1 MDDTLRRIRAENG
14 IIRIGKMGEIP
25 PAIVEIPIGKIQ
37 WGAGRVEIKF
47 HRAGDTG
54 AYLAEHVE
62 IDGSNA
68 LWYLSEADLC
78 RKGAGEAQVVWYAED
93 GHRLKS
99 DIYRVIVDRALEY
112 DAGEPDVW
120 TGVCDRVAGYAG
132 QAERA
137 AESADTSA
145 KSAQAF
151 AAAAAGSAGQ
161 ASEECARAGQA
172 AQEADQAA
180 VAAAEKARLA
190 EAAAEQAGQA
200 AQAAEQSKAEAE
212 NAGTAAENAKTAAQT
227 ATEHAETAERSAAA
241 SLRRME
247 EQAGTAAEKLNE
259 AAEAVR
265 KNAEVAEKAAA
276 DAGKSAEKAIAAQLS
291 AENAKTD
298 AAESAKGAKDAMA
311 GAEKAAAQANANAE
325 AVAAGQAAQDQ
336 KIEALEKAGINDG
349 CISAETPWSSKKII
363 DMLCPALEETGNPVT
378 CYPVAGYSLGVVAS
392 WEPTQAGEG
401 EPYPAGG
408 GPNSLDIS
416 RCTATVGKPYGLTIT
431 IDGDIIKCSGVPSEE
446 VTSTNQYS
454 FAVASSP
461 QEELRGKGYKVTAWP
476 IKGKVSNAWGLRT
489 ADESSLAIAAEL
501 SPGADTDIQLRLM
514 VSKDTPTAYAP
525 YENIRPI
532 SGRDVVKVERC
543 GENLL
548 DMAVV
553 AENKDCT
560 VDGST
565 IHVVD
570 TSGWG
575 ASYILLARKYPAGT
589 YTIQIDAD
597 TARHGRFLLRGY
609 DANGNIVDASILP
622 YTVGYDT
629 AYNAYYKSTLLYP
642 YKPSGTHKVITFT
655 VQGAAY
661 FQVGLA
667 AGISPDETS
676 ADLKNFA
683 LVPGST
689 PPTVYTPYRGDTL
702 ALALPSTI
710 YGGTVDA
717 VTGDGEHKWGLVTFD
732 GSEAWTIGGL
742 AADKR
747 DWYYVSPKI
756 VDAINDSPKSGN
768 EICSH
773 YPHYD
778 VANNNTGKG
787 CALVWSAF
795 RVRWGD
801 IIPESTDA
809 WKSYLAAQ
817 YAAGTPVPI
826 AYKLVTP
833 TPIHATGAQP
843 VPALAGC
850 NTVLTDADSATVT
863 GRADPAHAIAALQA
877 QLATA
882 TQQLVET
889 QAAVVDY
896 IYEQDLAEIGLEEV
910 DDSDNQT
917 DTGAADVPGV

>member
-68 LWYLSEADLC
+68 LWDLSEADLC

-112 DAGEPDVW
+112 DAGEPDIW

-363 DMLCPALEETGNPVT
+363 DMLCPALEESGNPVT
-378 CYPVAGYSLGVVAS
+378 CYPVAGYPLGVVAN
-392 WEPTQAGEG
+392 WEPTQAGTG

-408 GPNSLDIS
+408 GPNLLDIS
-416 RCTATVGKPYGLTIT
+416 KCEADKRSFGLDTAIVGDVLTIKGT
-431 IDGDIIKCSGVPSEE
+431 
-446 VTSTNQYS
+446 VTSTAPSDVS
-454 FAVASSP
+454 FFSVLDAPDTSLS
-461 QEELRGKGYKVTAWP
+461 GKGYKITAFTSKGS
-476 IKGKVSNAWGLRT
+476 IKTIYGLRT
-489 ADESSLAIAAEL
+489 ETETSIAIGMNLVVGQVVDVAL
-501 SPGADTDIQLRLM
+501 HIM

-532 SGRDVVKVERC
+532 SGREAVTVERC

-548 DMAVV
+548 KITPFATAVNNGVTFEYVPDGGIRVQGTASTNTDSPTFPIRHLPPGKYYGLDM
-553 AENKDCT
+553 
-560 VDGST
+560 
-565 IHVVD
+565 
-570 TSGWG
+570 
-575 ASYILLARKYPAGT
+575 GT
-589 YTIQIDAD
+589 GIA
-597 TARHGRFLLRGY
+597 
-609 DANGNIVDASILP
+609 ASIVVQRAGKNLWLNAKGTFEIIKGDIVKYWYMIANNG
-622 YTVGYDT
+622 YTANTTV
-629 AYNAYYKSTLLYP
+629 YP
-642 YKPSGTHKVITFT
+642 YI
-655 VQGAAY
+655 
-661 FQVGLA
+661 
-667 AGISPDETS
+667 
-676 ADLKNFA
+676 
-683 LVPGST
+683 VPGT
-689 PPTVYTPYRGDTL
+689 TAPTTYAPYQGDTL
-702 ALALPSTI
+702 SLTLPRTI

-717 VTGDGEHKWGLVTFD
+717 VTGDGTENVKIITVD
-732 GSEAWTIGGL
+732 GDKIKFTGTGDYWNLPTYSAPGIGAGSVI
-742 AADKR
+742 
-747 DWYYVSPKI
+747 W
-756 VDAINDSPKSGN
+756 
-768 EICSH
+768 CSH
-773 YPHYD
+773 FDSKRFIINLRYSFIFTSPGRM
-778 VANNNTGKG
+778 TGLF
-787 CALVWSAF
+787 ASAA
-795 RVRWGD
+795 
-801 IIPESTDA
+801 ELSA
-809 WKSYLAAQ
+809 YCAAQ
-817 YAAGTPVPI
+817 YAAGTPVQI

-850 NTVLTDADSATVT
+850 NTVLTDADSTTVT

>member
-1 MDDTLRRIRAENG
+1 MPNISISVKNKIAVQTNRTLYVCGNSDYTALFDLDAEWNAFEIKTARFCYNG
-14 IIRIGKMGEIP
+14 HYSDVVFTGNECEIP
-25 PAIVEIPIGKIQ
+25 VIADTNEFEIGLFAGNLHTTTPAMVLCERSILSTSGTPTNPSPDVYHQLIEKINSGMLRGPQ
-37 WGAGRVEIKF
+37 GEKGPTGPQGPTGPAGPQGEKGEK
-47 HRAGDTG
+47 GDTG
-54 AYLAEHVE
+54 PA
-62 IDGSNA
+62 
-68 LWYLSEADLC
+68 
-78 RKGAGEAQVVWYAED
+78 GAPG
-93 GHRLKS
+93 
-99 DIYRVIVDRALEY
+99 
-112 DAGEPDVW
+112 
-120 TGVCDRVAGYAG
+120 
-132 QAERA
+132 
-137 AESADTSA
+137 
-145 KSAQAF
+145 
-151 AAAAAGSAGQ
+151 
-161 ASEECARAGQA
+161 
-172 AQEADQAA
+172 
-180 VAAAEKARLA
+180 
-190 EAAAEQAGQA
+190 
-200 AQAAEQSKAEAE
+200 
-212 NAGTAAENAKTAAQT
+212 
-227 ATEHAETAERSAAA
+227 
-241 SLRRME
+241 
-247 EQAGTAAEKLNE
+247 
-259 AAEAVR
+259 
-265 KNAEVAEKAAA
+265 
-276 DAGKSAEKAIAAQLS
+276 
-291 AENAKTD
+291 
-298 AAESAKGAKDAMA
+298 KDAP
-311 GAEKAAAQANANAE
+311 QIDDNTVTDSN
-325 AVAAGQAAQDQ
+325 
-336 KIEALEKAGINDG
+336 
-349 CISAETPWSSKKII
+349 PWSSRKIVET
-363 DMLCPALEETGNPVT
+363 LCPPLEETGNPVT
-378 CYPVAGYSLGVVAS
+378 CYPVAGYPLGVVAS
-392 WEPTQAGEG
+392 WGPTQAGTG

-408 GPNSLDIS
+408 GPQLLDIS
-416 RCTATVGKPYGLTIT
+416 RCTATEGKPYGLTIT
-431 IDGDIIKCSGVPSEE
+431 IDGDIIKCSGVPSDE
-446 VTSTNQYS
+446 VTKKGDYS
-454 FAVASSP
+454 FAVASSG

-501 SPGADTDIQLRLM
+501 SPGVDTDIQLRLM
-514 VSKDTPTAYAP
+514 VSKDTPTSYAP

-532 SGRDVVKVERC
+532 SGRDAVEATRC
-543 GENLL
+543 GVNLL
-548 DMAVV
+548 DVSRV

-597 TARHGRFLLRGY
+597 TANHGRFLLRGY

-642 YKPSGTHKVITFT
+642 YNPSGTHKVTTFT
-655 VQGAAY
+655 IQGAAY

-667 AGISPDETS
+667 AGISPNETS

-710 YGGTVDA
+710 YGGSLDA
-717 VTGDGEHKWGLVTFD
+717 VTGAGEQKWGLATFD

-742 AADKR
+742 AADKG

-795 RVRWGD
+795 LVRWGD
-801 IIPESTDA
+801 IIPENTDA

-817 YAAGTPVPI
+817 YAAGTPVQI

-843 VPALAGC
+843 GPALAGC

-889 QAAVVDY
+889 QAAVVDTTAA
-896 IYEQDLAEIGLEEV
+896 IEQDCDAIGGGEDADAE
-910 DDSDNQT
+910 
-917 DTGAADVPGV
+917 